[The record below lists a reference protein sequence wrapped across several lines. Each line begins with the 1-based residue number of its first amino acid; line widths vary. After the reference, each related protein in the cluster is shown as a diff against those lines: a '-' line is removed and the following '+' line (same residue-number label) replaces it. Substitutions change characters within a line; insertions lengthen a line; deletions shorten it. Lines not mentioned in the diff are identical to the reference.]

1 MSMWL
6 DLGTRAIDI
15 LNANQPVSSFTVAKE
30 NISSLY
36 LHTLVITLPTRSTT
50 LNCDN

>member
-1 MSMWL
+1 MCL
-6 DLGTRAIDI
+6 DLGARAIDAD

-36 LHTLVITLPTRSTT
+36 LHTLVITLPTRSAT